1 MTPLERDVGRRVVAF
16 YESLGVHVYS
26 LQDRRPGRTTNTPG
40 LPDLWCMHTKLGG
53 WWTECKTPTGKQ
65 TPEQVT
71 FQATCGR
78 CGVDLV
84 VGGVMQAAEYL
95 QRRGLVVTP

>member
-1 MTPLERDVGRRVVAF
+1 MTPLERDVARSVRAF
-16 YESLGVHVYS
+16 YESLGVDVYS

-40 LPDLWCMHTKLGG
+40 LPDLWCMHATLGG
-53 WWTECKTPTGKQ
+53 FWHELKAPTGKLS
-65 TPEQVT
+65 PEQLT

-84 VGGVMQAAEYL
+84 VGGVMEAAAYL
-95 QRRGLVVTP
+95 QRRGLVVSP